1 MSLIK
6 RYIDIDFGVDARPL
20 KRVPGTIVQGNNK
33 VNVLRITYPNISSDH
48 VVVALTQ
55 RADQVT
61 GSTFLDYSVNSGSFE
76 LVLHNW
82 FTAVSGEL
90 QITFAIYSQTPEIN
104 EEGII
109 TTETDTLRK
118 VYLNVEESISAD
130 LPAPEDESIF
140 LDVAVMVKTYDA
152 RIEKLE
158 TYFITDLN
166 ALDNFTTPGVY
177 KINFNNNNVFHLFV
191 IRIADSLIEQTRSS
205 KQGYYIRTIYNSI
218 PNEWIYSKYN
228 IDGKSDYDSTISY
241 KKGAI
246 VNYFG
251 DLYLSLIDDNN
262 TPLTVAWKKLDFA
275 SFVNRFELSGFVP
288 KEEGKGLSSNDLTN
302 ELLAKLNSL
311 KNYDDTAINNKITVI
326 EKILVSDNVNLDTL
340 QEIVDMLESN
350 EGDINAIFTAIAKKV
365 DKDGLKTINGESIVG
380 SGNIVIKGGDGGNN
394 DIIDL
399 GITDYIIYGNDENS
413 VNGLLYLIDLA
424 CWRYQQSS
432 NYFKGMCD
440 GGCETFTLMVDWQCG
455 FATYCSASEEINFD
469 FTPSSDEQALNG
481 SITITSCKSEYSN
494 TENYLK
500 NNDNKPDDYFSATYK
515 EFSLYSAHGY
525 MRAGEYSTTLS
536 HQDDNGYSSVYMGS
550 GRMDILADNDVYI
563 NNKSFN
569 KLYDQVQDIYGEKIN
584 YIYDNDVKH
593 TKIVPENVQK
603 YASINK
609 LGGMTNLIDDSIQE
623 NKVTAIKI
631 NNKNLLRGK
640 IFYTSGNT
648 YTKEIDEEGW
658 ITLNFDAT
666 SSSSSGTNIT
676 LVATQSTPMINK
688 GELATARII
697 FKDGINNN
705 IGSIV
710 FGQGSTSGDS
720 TTRFTSL
727 GYNANEMYSYRSYTG
742 IANYNIDQVYI
753 WLAHSYVTKVEN
765 VKFKVEL
772 IKGNGEPIYLLPIPE
787 EIQNLEGY
795 GLSIPNTEINNEI
808 DFDIDKLKVSC
819 KKYIFTGTENLTQA
833 STSSKTYRY
842 WFDIND
848 IKTASASN
856 ILGKARLTG
865 MDIKTADQVYLANTG
880 FSIESSGKRICIY
893 HPDYQTADSMKEFL
907 KDKTL
912 IYELSDTVYKSL
924 PVYLDNIILV
934 EYGQE
939 IEFVNDN
946 NEAVCST
953 IEYMEEN

>member
-6 RYIDIDFGVDARPL
+6 RYIDINFDVDARPL

-48 VVVALTQ
+48 VVVALSQ
-55 RADQVT
+55 RADQIT
-61 GSTFLDYSVNSGSFE
+61 GSTFLNYSHENDCFE
-76 LVLHNW
+76 LILHNW

-90 QITFAIYSQTPEIN
+90 QITFAVYSQTPEIN

-152 RIEKLE
+152 RIEELLYRVENLE
-158 TYFITDLN
+158 NFNGVYITSYDE
-166 ALDNFTTPGVY
+166 LDNYTTPGIY
-177 KINFNNNNVFHLFV
+177 NFNFRDSKVFNMFV
-191 IRIADSLIEQTRSS
+191 VKQTNDIIVQIRSS
-205 KQGYYIRTIYNSI
+205 NDGYYLRKYFISEDNYSDWSYFEYSVNGSVTQWQSDIYYHKGEMVRQ
-218 PNEWIYSKYN
+218 NEVYVCINDCRGYDPEEDDENNPLYWIKFEPE
-228 IDGKSDYDSTISY
+228 
-241 KKGAI
+241 
-246 VNYFG
+246 NYI
-251 DLYLSLIDDNN
+251 L
-262 TPLTVAWKKLDFA
+262 
-275 SFVNRFELSGFVP
+275 
-288 KEEGKGLSSNDLTN
+288 KEEGKGLSTNDLTN

-311 KNYDDTAINNKITVI
+311 KNYDDTTIKNKITVI

-380 SGNIVIKGGDGGNN
+380 SGNIEVKGGSGNA
-394 DIIDL
+394 IDL
-399 GITDYIIYGNDENS
+399 GD
-413 VNGLLYLIDLA
+413 
-424 CWRYQQSS
+424 
-432 NYFKGMCD
+432 
-440 GGCETFTLMVDWQCG
+440 
-455 FATYCSASEEINFD
+455 
-469 FTPSSDEQALNG
+469 
-481 SITITSCKSEYSN
+481 
-494 TENYLK
+494 YLK
-500 NNDNKPDDYFSATYK
+500 NGDKKPDTNISAVYNSFNLYDSTYTSGLNIHK
-515 EFSLYSAHGY
+515 DLTGIF
-525 MRAGEYSTTLS
+525 
-536 HQDDNGYSSVYMGS
+536 GS
-550 GRMDILADNDVYI
+550 GNTIYLSNEGVKI
-563 NNKSFN
+563 NGKSFN
-569 KLYDQVQDIYGEKIN
+569 ELYNKVQEIYGEKIN
-584 YIYDNDVKH
+584 YIHDNDVKH
-593 TKIVPENVQK
+593 TKIVPTNVQK

-640 IFYTSGNT
+640 IFYTSGTT
-648 YTKEIDEEGW
+648 YTKEVDDEGW
-658 ITLNFDAT
+658 ITLNFDAS

-676 LVATQSTPMINK
+676 LVATQSTPMIQK
-688 GELATARII
+688 GEVATARII
-697 FKDGINNN
+697 FKDGINHNV
-705 IGSIV
+705 GSIV

-727 GYNANEMYSYRSYTG
+727 GYNENELYSYRIYTG
-742 IANYNIDQVYI
+742 MANYNIDQVYI

-795 GLSIPNTEINNEI
+795 GLSIPNTEIKNEI
-808 DFDIDKLKVSC
+808 DSEIDKLVVNC
-819 KKYIFTGTENLTQA
+819 KKYIFTGTEKLTQT
-833 STSSKTYRY
+833 STSSGKYRY

-848 IKTASASN
+848 IKTSSASN
-856 ILGKARLTG
+856 VKCNAVLTG
-865 MDIKTADQVYLANTG
+865 MDIKTADKIYLENTG
-880 FSIESSGKRICIY
+880 FSVESSGKRICIY

-907 KDKTL
+907 KGKTL
-912 IYELSDTVYKSL
+912 IYELSDTLYKSL
-924 PVYLDNIILV
+924 PVYLDIIILV
-934 EYGQE
+934 EPEQE

-946 NEAVCST
+946 NEAVYNT